1 MLQKTLQ
8 PRLLATAASA
18 TAGIAVFIKNK
29 DQRHGLQ
36 WRTKEESSKV
46 AAWNLL
52 EEQMVHNRIYVSMH
66 EGV

>member
-8 PRLLATAASA
+8 PRLLATAAWA
-18 TAGIAVFIKNK
+18 TAGIAVFFKNK

-46 AAWNLL
+46 TAWNLH
-52 EEQMVHNRIYVSMH
+52 EEQMVHKPIYVSMH
-66 EGV
+66 KGV